1 MAAFYRVDR
10 WGGQLGRIQQ
20 VSEASRT
27 VATDGTDELTLVCG
41 TLLDKGDRVVTVD
54 YNGDPLEW
62 VVTDT
67 EIKHGSETTC
77 TYYCTNSVVD
87 LQLYFIE
94 DRRVRSGGA
103 DTALQRALEGTCWT
117 VGSVPSTE
125 IQDIS
130 FYHVSAYEAL
140 IDICDAWGLE
150 LETELDW
157 AADRSGISRRVVNLV
172 NQRGSRNVR
181 RFDFGRNLT
190 EVTRT
195 VDSTNVISRLY
206 PYGNGIEATDDDGEA
221 TGGWT
226 RKITIA
232 DVNEGLTYI
241 EDEAAT
247 ELWGIYDD
255 SGNRIAAMGT
265 QDFDT
270 NEPAELLEMAREALP
285 SLTEPTV
292 TYTATVAALG
302 IEGEDRLGVGV
313 GDDVAIIDA
322 SFPVELRLSGRILQ
336 IDTDWLDPLG
346 DGTTITMGN
355 LTQSYTSSM
364 DKVTQQVSAMASA
377 SGVWNRVAT
386 ADGTYVDSVVDSLND
401 VFNRTGGYVYFKQ
414 GEGIYI
420 YDAPEESATMC
431 IHLGGG
437 YFRIAASKDS
447 AGQWEWRT
455 MGSGEGLVAD
465 VIVAGILRGGRGAWN
480 LETGEL
486 VMTDHD
492 GNQTVYLDGDGQS
505 NVLTGAFRTRPEG
518 STDYPYLW
526 IPYDHEGTTWE
537 GEQISGAAV
546 LVNDHNWA
554 NTGSRSYLAFYDQAA
569 NHDAYSRT
577 VLRASR
583 STELGGISQLSLE
596 NGVPAGGD
604 REANAS
610 WHANCRWEDFGNET
624 IVYGAT
630 IGSQSN
636 VEGLRRYSHLTA
648 YGANNQLIRIRADVQ
663 ATDGVYR
670 AEAVAFSAAGQARL
684 GCFDTAGSDWTGINV
699 YKSDQSIRFTGT
711 VSGLS
716 AASAAR
722 SFWTVETP
730 AVTLAAGE
738 TKTVRVVSDSP
749 AGVGSY
755 AATVSGKAET
765 GVALVGVASADAA
778 SVTVNLF
785 NPTGEPVEAAAVIQA
800 QLVASEGEAGE

>member
-1 MAAFYRVDR
+1 MAAFWRVDR

-20 VSEASRT
+20 VSEANRT
-27 VATDGTDELTLVCG
+27 VSTDGTDELTLVCG
-41 TLLDKGDRVVTVD
+41 TLLDKGDRVVSSD
-54 YNGDPLEW
+54 YNGRPLEW

-67 EIKHGSETTC
+67 EIRHGSETTC
-77 TYYCTNSVVD
+77 TYYCVNSVVD

-94 DRRVRSGGA
+94 DRRVRGGGA

-117 VGSVPSTE
+117 IGTVPSTA

-195 VDSTNVISRLY
+195 VDSTNVITRLY
-206 PYGNGIEATDDDGEA
+206 PYGNGIESTNDDGEA

-232 DVNEGLTYI
+232 DVNGGVPYI

-255 SGNRIAAMGT
+255 SGNRVAAMGT

-270 NEPAELLEMAREALP
+270 DDPQELLEMAREALP
-285 SLTEPTV
+285 ALTEPTV

-302 IEGEDRLGVGV
+302 IEGESRLGVGV

-336 IDTDWLDPLG
+336 VDTDLLDPLG

-355 LTQSYTSSM
+355 LVQSYTSSM
-364 DKVTQQVSAMASA
+364 ESISQTVASMASA
-377 SGVWNRVAT
+377 SGVWNRVAN

-414 GEGIYI
+414 GDGIYV

-437 YFRIAASKDS
+437 YFRIASGKDS

-465 VIVAGILRGGRGAWN
+465 VIVAGILRGGRGYWN
-480 LETGEL
+480 IDTGEL
-486 VMTDHD
+486 VMNDHD
-492 GNQTVYLDGDGQS
+492 GNQTVYLDGDGQA

-526 IPYDHEGTTWE
+526 VPYDHQGETWE
-537 GEQISGAAV
+537 GESISGAAI

-569 NHDAYSRT
+569 NHDAYSRA

-583 STELGGISQLSLE
+583 STSVGGISQLSLE
-596 NGVPAGGD
+596 NGRRSGGAV
-604 REANAS
+604 EANAG
-610 WHANCRWEDFGNET
+610 WHANCRWDDFGNASG

-630 IGSQSN
+630 VSSYSLAESLI
-636 VEGLRRYSHLTA
+636 RYSHVMA
-648 YGANNQLIRIRADVQ
+648 YGANEQTVRCRAYID
-663 ATDGVYR
+663 ATNATYR
-670 AEAVAFSAAGQARL
+670 AEAVTFSENGNARL
-684 GCFDTAGSDWTGINV
+684 GCYDTAGSDWTGINV
-699 YKSDQSIRFTGT
+699 YKSDKSIRFTGT

-716 AASAAR
+716 AASQAR
-722 SFWTVETP
+722 SFWAVETP

-738 TKTVRVVSDSP
+738 TKQVRVVSDSP
-749 AGVGSY
+749 AGVGAYS
-755 AATVSGKAET
+755 ATVSGKAES
-765 GVALVGVASADAA
+765 GVALVGVAGSDAA

-800 QLVASEGEAGE
+800 QLTAVEGVAE